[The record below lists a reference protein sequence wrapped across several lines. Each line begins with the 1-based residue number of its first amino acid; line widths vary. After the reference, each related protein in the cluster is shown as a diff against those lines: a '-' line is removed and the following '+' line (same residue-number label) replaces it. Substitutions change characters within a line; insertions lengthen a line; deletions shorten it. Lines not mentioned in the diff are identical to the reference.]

1 MGGGWRSRG
10 SRHLPRTASCR
21 PLAQVQE
28 FLFNTASGAAFHEK
42 THELVSEGYAST
54 QISRDRMLLVA
65 LATFLGMGVGLLVV
79 SAVVMMPVLYAIDR
93 SRDAVLENFLHV
105 PVPVLEVLKTTVDRG
120 LKDMQRE
127 TDGEADSDESDDD
140 GRPATGGRGSGG
152 GGGGSVGDFD
162 NLLGSDGGGGGGGD
176 GDVNWEGLFAR
187 LAAQN
192 QAAVASASRRG
203 MAPRPSFRSTGP
215 SAAGAAA
222 AVIGDGAPP
231 HRRASGA
238 GSPAA
243 VVPMLGSGGG
253 KKAAKSW
260 RSYASLLSFLLPN
273 VAMLLLYGIVYAV
286 TVSSTADFVQ
296 LQRMF
301 TIASFRGTQ
310 TPEVV
315 MNLRRSIMFVGFQF
329 ERELHYD
336 GAWSVLH
343 ELTASHA
350 YLTYGTPP
358 GQLTLLKEGYEFE
371 PQIGALGGSES
382 EGFPQL
388 AGADNDRIKQLALQD
403 ACPIVVTL
411 PLTNSLLRRPSLAD
425 CAAFQDGAV
434 RTGLQFLMQRYL
446 AQSAALMRVLELTSV
461 PLTSANGTGTL
472 RIPPTSTSLLQQ
484 SGFAAT
490 ENDTVSVGWGRGS
503 GRGRGSG
510 KGNHTPRCDVVRA
523 GRALLH
529 P

>member
-1 MGGGWRSRG
+1 
-10 SRHLPRTASCR
+10 
-21 PLAQVQE
+21 LAQVQE

-54 QISRDRMLLVA
+54 QISRDRMLQVA

-93 SRDAVLENFLHV
+93 SRDAVLENFLYI

-152 GGGGSVGDFD
+152 GGGGSVGDVD

-192 QAAVASASRRG
+192 QAAAASASRRG

-215 SAAGAAA
+215 GAAGAA
-222 AVIGDGAPP
+222 
-231 HRRASGA
+231 
-238 GSPAA
+238 AA

-260 RSYASLLSFLLPN
+260 RSYASLLSFLMPN

-310 TPEVV
+310 TPEVI
-315 MNLRRSIMFVGFQF
+315 MNLRRSVMFVGFQF

-411 PLTNSLLRRPSLAD
+411 PLTNSLLRRPTLAD

-434 RTGLQFLMQRYL
+434 RTGLQFVMQRYL
-446 AQSAALMRVLELTSV
+446 AQSAALMRMLELTSV

-490 ENDTVSVGWGRGS
+490 ENDTVSVG
-503 GRGRGSG
+503 
-510 KGNHTPRCDVVRA
+510 
-523 GRALLH
+523 
-529 P
+529 